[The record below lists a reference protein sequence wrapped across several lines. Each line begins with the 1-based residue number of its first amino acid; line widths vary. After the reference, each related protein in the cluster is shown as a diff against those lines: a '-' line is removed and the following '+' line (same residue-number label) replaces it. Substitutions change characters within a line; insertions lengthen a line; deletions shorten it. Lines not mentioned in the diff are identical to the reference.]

1 MIQSTKVFNMKI
13 QTLMTALVLAASGAA
28 FAQPTPPAAP
38 PAPLAAQVAKDP
50 AATPGIDKRQANQQK
65 RIEQGVASGQLTKR
79 EATRLE
85 KRETKLEADK
95 LAAKADGKVTP
106 QERKQLQK
114 EANRDSK
121 AIHREKHDKQVVG
134 TAK

>member
-1 MIQSTKVFNMKI
+1 MLHSTKVFTMKI

-38 PAPLAAQVAKDP
+38 LAPVMTQVAKDP
-50 AATPGIDKRQANQQK
+50 AATPGLDKRQANQQK
-65 RIEQGVASGQLTKR
+65 RIEQGVASGQLNAKETL
-79 EATRLE
+79 RLE

-95 LAAKADGKVTP
+95 QAAKADGKVTP
-106 QERKQLQK
+106 QERKQLQH

-121 AIHREKHDKQVVG
+121 AIHREKHDRQHAAP
-134 TAK
+134 AK